1 MSVQLIN
8 DQHRN
13 ILLSICH
20 TPLTFY
26 SCSNREMDG
35 PDFLKNHN
43 MFQFASGMTG
53 SLQCRLTLHHIRY
66 CWGEKIQAKH
76 VSGEV
81 TKGTSKPGYLNLQ
94 ENLESTKV
102 GKCGEVAAAEFG
114 IPLCSHLRFGWASC
128 QSHLLI
134 RNTSQRSSHQL
145 DHQLDFPSA
154 VFFFFCDLEGARGFI
169 RGMSSY
175 KLYFFP
181 FKRFSQADDAY
192 VAQYVGK
199 VLCREKGFL

>member
-1 MSVQLIN
+1 MIN
-8 DQHRN
+8 
-13 ILLSICH
+13 IGI
-20 TPLTFY
+20 FY
-26 SCSNREMDG
+26 SAFVIPLLLFTTCPNREMDG

-114 IPLCSHLRFGWASC
+114 IPLCSHLWSGWASC

-145 DHQLDFPSA
+145 DGPGIFP
-154 VFFFFCDLEGARGFI
+154 FRGFLFFCDLEGARGFI

-175 KLYFFP
+175 KLYIFP
-181 FKRFSQADDAY
+181 FKNIFASWWCICCSVCRQSIVPRKRLS
-192 VAQYVGK
+192 VAIH
-199 VLCREKGFL
+199 

>member
-1 MSVQLIN
+1 
-8 DQHRN
+8 
-13 ILLSICH
+13 
-20 TPLTFY
+20 
-26 SCSNREMDG
+26 MDG

-76 VSGEV
+76 VSGKV
-81 TKGTSKPGYLNLQ
+81 TKGTSKPGYLDLK
-94 ENLESTKV
+94 ESLESTKV

-114 IPLCSHLRFGWASC
+114 IPLCSHLWSGWASC

-154 VFFFFCDLEGARGFI
+154 VFFFFVIWREPEASSEGCHPTNYI
-169 RGMSSY
+169 
-175 KLYFFP
+175 FFHSKDIFASWWCICCSVCRQSIVP
-181 FKRFSQADDAY
+181 RKRLS
-192 VAQYVGK
+192 VAIH
-199 VLCREKGFL
+199 

>member
-1 MSVQLIN
+1 
-8 DQHRN
+8 
-13 ILLSICH
+13 
-20 TPLTFY
+20 
-26 SCSNREMDG
+26 MDG

-81 TKGTSKPGYLNLQ
+81 TWGTSKPAYLNLQ
-94 ENLESTKV
+94 ENLEATKV

-114 IPLCSHLRFGWASC
+114 IPLCSHLRSGWASC

-145 DHQLDFPSA
+145 DGPGIFP
-154 VFFFFCDLEGARGFI
+154 FRGFLFFVI
-169 RGMSSY
+169 WRAPEASSEGCHPTNY
-175 KLYFFP
+175 IFFHSKNIFASWWCICCSVCRQSIVP
-181 FKRFSQADDAY
+181 RKRLS
-192 VAQYVGK
+192 VAIH
-199 VLCREKGFL
+199 

>member
-1 MSVQLIN
+1 MIN
-8 DQHRN
+8 
-13 ILLSICH
+13 IGI
-20 TPLTFY
+20 FY
-26 SCSNREMDG
+26 SAFVIPLLLFTTCPNREMDG

-76 VSGEV
+76 VSGKV
-81 TKGTSKPGYLNLQ
+81 TKGTSKPGYLDLK
-94 ENLESTKV
+94 ESLESTKV
-102 GKCGEVAAAEFG
+102 GKCGEVATAEFG
-114 IPLCSHLRFGWASC
+114 IPPCSHLWSGWASC

-145 DHQLDFPSA
+145 DGP
-154 VFFFFCDLEGARGFI
+154 GI
-169 RGMSSY
+169 
-175 KLYFFP
+175 FP
-181 FKRFSQADDAY
+181 FPGFLFLWFGGSPRLHQRDVILQIISFFIQKIFLQADDAC